1 MIKNAVLADTIAS
14 ENTRSFNCPECDKYH
29 FDCTTDC
36 RDSAIDALNA
46 KDAQPISE
54 LGGWHTNQPTFD
66 CFVLLMTP
74 EFPKNCPFVIAEW
87 DNDAK
92 VFYSESFDYPI
103 PVWDC
108 WKLIA
113 RNNILENPKYKDKLG
128 KMALNGQIITNDEK
142 ATETE

>member
-1 MIKNAVLADTIAS
+1 MITNTALADTIAS
-14 ENTRSFNCPECDKYH
+14 ENTRSF
-29 FDCTTDC
+29 
-36 RDSAIDALNA
+36 
-46 KDAQPISE
+46 
-54 LGGWHTNQPTFD
+54 
-66 CFVLLMTP
+66 
-74 EFPKNCPFVIAEW
+74 NCPFVIAEW

-113 RNNILENPKYKDKLG
+113 RNNILENPKYKDTLG